1 MQDRIAA
8 GNIEIR
14 QAIVYLTEIQ
24 TVVKGILHLFPTHCI
39 QPFAVIFGENIA
51 VLTPL
56 VTFVSNVPLERK
68 IRFHIVLP
76 HFYVNRIYRTILQN
90 VPGGILSPGIS
101 AGWNI
106 TCRQHR
112 KPSAFPQVDPMHRR
126 PSHRQQV
133 FQQAY
138 RQSRRQDHKQ

>member
-1 MQDRIAA
+1 MHMEQTPKIKNMTAKFKGRTRGPTHTVPDIIPVCWMLKIWMQDRIAA

-56 VTFVSNVPLERK
+56 IALICDVPLKGK
-68 IRFHIVLP
+68 ILFHDC
-76 HFYVNRIYRTILQN
+76 
-90 VPGGILSPGIS
+90 VPLI
-101 AGWNI
+101 
-106 TCRQHR
+106 
-112 KPSAFPQVDPMHRR
+112 
-126 PSHRQQV
+126 
-133 FQQAY
+133 
-138 RQSRRQDHKQ
+138 